1 MVFGIINCPLRDKL
15 MPYPSRKVAWFRCL
29 TCYSHWHQDSKSFSA
44 CWNLISQFKLPA
56 RQPYARLAFKL
67 SRLLSP
73 KLLIFGIW
81 QLVAILEL
89 SAGHYL
95 SPGGGWFEVLS
106 AKHLV
111 TFSWSPFKNYFI
123 EVFHLINL
131 DKFRDSLLS
140 HFLTHIYTFPCNS
153 LVLLTVIRNAKVLF
167 QSNNDI
173 LLVQWSRHMM
183 HQVSWSV
190 WSRYLIRVLSRSF
203 HRRPIKY
210 KERRK
215 LKRDPEGQANL

>member
-1 MVFGIINCPLRDKL
+1 M
-15 MPYPSRKVAWFRCL
+15 
-29 TCYSHWHQDSKSFSA
+29 
-44 CWNLISQFKLPA
+44 
-56 RQPYARLAFKL
+56 
-67 SRLLSP
+67 
-73 KLLIFGIW
+73 
-81 QLVAILEL
+81 AILEL

-111 TFSWSPFKNYFI
+111 TFSWSPFKLSYFI

-140 HFLTHIYTFPCNS
+140 HFLTHIYTFPCYS

-190 WSRYLIRVLSRSF
+190 WSLYLIRVLSRSF
-203 HRRPIKY
+203 HKCPIKHN
-210 KERRK
+210 KVQK
-215 LKRDPEGQANL
+215 ANLGGSGGMIPRKSLGCRRCDITFFFWGGGAK